1 MFGNTR
7 KTWTVKVNNEKQVV
21 EIRRI
26 HLLGLAWI
34 KINGF
39 VIDTFGAKALQIY
52 FRKPKRL
59 FDIDGVPCRLDIKY
73 GLLQRY
79 DFDLYVDEK
88 FIEPDREA
96 QIISINKKTG
106 ISYEDTGQ

>member
-1 MFGNTR
+1 MFGNLR
-7 KTWTVKVNNEKQVV
+7 KTWTVKVNDGKRIV

-34 KINGF
+34 KLDGF

-52 FRKPKRL
+52 FRKPKRN
-59 FDIDGVPCRLDIKY
+59 FDIDGVPCLLDIKY

-79 DFDLYVDEK
+79 DFDLYVDGK
-88 FIEPDREA
+88 FIEPDKEPR
-96 QIISINKKTG
+96 IMKINKGSG
-106 ISYEDTGQ
+106 ISFEDTGM

>member
-1 MFGNTR
+1 MLGNTR
-7 KTWTVKVNNEKQVV
+7 KTWTVTVNNEKRVV

-34 KINGF
+34 KVDGF
-39 VIDTFGAKALQIY
+39 VVDTFGAKALQIY
-52 FRKPKRL
+52 FRKPKRN

-73 GLLQRY
+73 GMLQRY
-79 DFDLYVDEK
+79 DFDLYVNEK

-96 QIISINKKTG
+96 RVFVINKETRT
-106 ISYEDTGQ
+106 SYEDTGQ